1 MLLVGILMF
10 RMVVTIVECNSISLS
25 NVFFNELKH
34 YNSSNFR
41 SLHQADLSS
50 ASPDIIKA
58 FSSVITRYFIFC
70 EKHPEISDIEKR
82 MLYFQLKIDMIARF
96 FANFPNTNTD
106 DLIAFQTEL
115 RYYLQNE
122 ETGGETDV

>member
-1 MLLVGILMF
+1 M
-10 RMVVTIVECNSISLS
+10 
-25 NVFFNELKH
+25 FFNELKH

-41 SLHQADLSS
+41 SLYKADLSS